1 MYVFIEQL
9 RERLNLNVD
18 ELDKLS
24 ERDLKNQVDQA
35 ISEVSLGI
43 NKRPSRRRRLR
54 PWNVKQLFLFFFM
67 SAARESYKN
76 EGGTSKS
83 TKDTDYGPGTIHPVF
98 TR

>member
-43 NKRPSRRRRLR
+43 KDSPSGHRL
-54 PWNVKQLFLFFFM
+54 
-67 SAARESYKN
+67 
-76 EGGTSKS
+76 
-83 TKDTDYGPGTIHPVF
+83 
-98 TR
+98 